1 MRERECD
8 RAATAEEARITASRA
23 RFAVVEA
30 SYEHLPVVTEPESF
44 QYAFGPFLLDTR
56 ERRLLRDGVAVPL
69 TLRAFDLLQALVQN
83 QGHLL
88 SKDEL
93 MRRVWPD
100 AVVEENNLTVTI
112 SALRKAL
119 DEGPTDRQYIETV
132 PRRGYRFV
140 ADFRAVPPPA
150 PPIDAAPRSRAL
162 RSRALTVGAIVLAGV
177 ATATV
182 ALWKRS
188 TSGSPVRS
196 MAVLPFRSL
205 TNDGEYLGLGMA
217 DALITRLSAT
227 KQLSVRST
235 GAVQRYAMAGLDP
248 VVAGRELQV
257 DAVLEGSIQTAGER
271 LRTTVRLLYVSD
283 GSTLWSATFDERM
296 TDIFAV
302 QDQVSQRVADAL
314 ALQLTDAQRSLLTR
328 RDTSDSE
335 AYELYLRGRFFWN
348 KRSREGFERGAS
360 YFRQAVEK
368 DPSYALAYSGL
379 ADSHIGTA
387 FYHYAAPQAVMP
399 LARTAALKALEID
412 PSLAAAHTSLAHLS
426 ANYEWDW
433 GESERLS
440 RRAIALEPGYAT
452 AHQWFGIHCLAPMG
466 RLEEAIAETRSARQL
481 EPLSAV
487 FNAFVGATLFF
498 ARRYDEAI
506 EEFRRTIE
514 IHPDFGVAHWYLG
527 RAHLQKG
534 RHQEALAELR
544 EAVKLS
550 GGSPLMK
557 GTLGVGYALA
567 GDRAAAKAT
576 LAELETL
583 RAESYASAL
592 DIADIHA
599 ALGDREQAFRWLD
612 RAEAERSFHLI
623 YLKVWPELDPLR
635 ADPRFEALI
644 LRLGLKP

>member
-1 MRERECD
+1 LLRP
-8 RAATAEEARITASRA
+8 
-23 RFAVVEA
+23 
-30 SYEHLPVVTEPESF
+30 SYEHLPVVTEPGST
-44 QYAFGPFLLDTR
+44 QYVFGPFLLDTR

-69 TLRAFDLLQALVQN
+69 TLKAFDLLQALVEN
-83 QGHLL
+83 QGHLV

-140 ADFRAVPPPA
+140 ADSRSLPPPA
-150 PPIDAAPRSRAL
+150 PPLETASRSRTPRLGA
-162 RSRALTVGAIVLAGV
+162 RALGGLVLAVLAV
-177 ATATV
+177 AAFV
-182 ALWKRS
+182 ALWRRP
-188 TSGSPVRS
+188 TPAAVPVRS
-196 MAVLPFRSL
+196 LAVLPFRPL
-205 TNDGEYLGLGMA
+205 TDDTEHLGLGMA
-217 DALITRLSAT
+217 DALITRLGAT
-227 KQLSVRST
+227 RQLRVRST
-235 GAVQRYAMAGLDP
+235 GAVQRYAVAGLDP

-257 DAVLEGSIQTAGER
+257 DAVLEGSIQTAGDR
-271 LRTTVRLLYVSD
+271 LRTTVRLLSVSD
-283 GSTLWSATFDERM
+283 GSTLWSGTFDERL

-314 ALQLTDAQRSLLTR
+314 ALQLTDAQRGSLTR
-328 RDTSDSE
+328 RDTTDSE
-335 AYELYLRGRFFWN
+335 AYQLYLRGRFFWN
-348 KRSREGFERGAS
+348 KRSREGFERGVS

-379 ADSHIGTA
+379 ADSHIGAA
-387 FYHYAAPQAVMP
+387 FYHYAAPQTVIP
-399 LARTAALKALEID
+399 LARAAALKALEID
-412 PSLAAAHTSLAHLS
+412 GSLAEAHTSLAHVK

-433 GESERLS
+433 SESERLS

-452 AHQWFGIHCLAPMG
+452 AHLWFGIHCLAPTG
-466 RLEEAIAETRSARQL
+466 RLEEALAETRSARQL

-487 FNAFVGATLFF
+487 FNAFVGATLFL

-506 EEFRRTIE
+506 EELRKTIE

-527 RAHLQKG
+527 RAYLQKG

-544 EAVKLS
+544 EAVTLS

-567 GDRAAAKAT
+567 GDRAAAKET
-576 LAELETL
+576 LAELQKL

-592 DIADIHA
+592 DIADIHV
-599 ALGDREQAFRWLD
+599 ALGDREQAFRWLAE
-612 RAEAERSFHLI
+612 AEAERSFHLI
-623 YLKVWPELDPLR
+623 YLKVSPELDPLR
-635 ADPRFEALI
+635 ADPRFKALI
-644 LRLGLKP
+644 LRLGLTP

>member
-1 MRERECD
+1 M
-8 RAATAEEARITASRA
+8 
-23 RFAVVEA
+23 
-30 SYEHLPVVTEPESF
+30 TEPEST

-56 ERRLLRDGVAVPL
+56 ERRLLRDGVAIPL
-69 TLRAFDLLQALVQN
+69 TLKALDLLQALVEN
-83 QGHLL
+83 QGHLVT
-88 SKDEL
+88 KDEL

-119 DEGPTDRQYIETV
+119 GEGPTDRQYIETV

-140 ADFRAVPPPA
+140 ADLRAIPPA
-150 PPIDAAPRSRAL
+150 PPPLEAPSRSGKPRG
-162 RSRALTVGAIVLAGV
+162 RSLTLGAIGLAGLV
-177 ATATV
+177 AASSMAWWT
-182 ALWKRS
+182 RS
-188 TSGSPVRS
+188 TPGAAAPVRS

-217 DALITRLSAT
+217 DALITRLGAT
-227 KQLSVRST
+227 KQLPVRST
-235 GAVQRYAMAGLDP
+235 GAVQRYAVAGLDP

-257 DAVLEGSIQTAGER
+257 DAVLEGSIQTAGDR
-271 LRTTVRLLYVSD
+271 LRTTVRLLHVSD
-283 GSTLWSATFDERM
+283 GSTLWTGTFDERL

-328 RDTSDSE
+328 RESSDSE
-335 AYELYLRGRFFWN
+335 AYQLYLRGRFFWN

-387 FYHYAAPQAVMP
+387 FYHYAAPQVVMP

-412 PSLAAAHTSLAHLS
+412 PSLAEAHTSLAHVK

-440 RRAIALEPGYAT
+440 RRAIALQPGYAT

-506 EEFRRTIE
+506 EEFRKTIE

-527 RAHLQKG
+527 RAYLQKG

-544 EAVKLS
+544 EAVTLS

-557 GTLGVGYALA
+557 GTLGAGYALA
-567 GDRAAAKAT
+567 GDRAAAKET
-576 LAELETL
+576 LAELEKL

-599 ALGDREQAFRWLD
+599 ALGDREQALRWLGQ
-612 RAEAERSFHLI
+612 AEAERSFHLI

-635 ADPRFEALI
+635 ADPRFKALI
-644 LRLGLKP
+644 PRLGLSP

>member
-1 MRERECD
+1 M
-8 RAATAEEARITASRA
+8 
-23 RFAVVEA
+23 
-30 SYEHLPVVTEPESF
+30 TEPEST

-69 TLRAFDLLQALVQN
+69 TLKAFDLLLALVQN
-83 QGHLL
+83 QGHLV

-140 ADFRAVPPPA
+140 ADFRS
-150 PPIDAAPRSRAL
+150 AAPSQPPVETAPDSRTPRGGMLAL
-162 RSRALTVGAIVLAGV
+162 GGLVLALV
-177 ATATV
+177 AAGSV
-182 ALWKRS
+182 AWWKGSRS
-188 TSGSPVRS
+188 GAMPVRS

-217 DALITRLSAT
+217 DALITRLGAT
-227 KQLSVRST
+227 KRLPVRST
-235 GAVQRYAMAGLDP
+235 GAVQRYAVAGLDP

-257 DAVLEGSIQTAGER
+257 DAVLEGSIQTAGDR
-271 LRTTVRLLYVSD
+271 LRTSVRLLHVSD
-283 GSTLWSATFDERM
+283 GSTLWSGTFDERL
-296 TDIFAV
+296 TDIFAL

-328 RDTSDSE
+328 RETSDSE
-335 AYELYLRGRFFWN
+335 AYQLYLRGRFFWN
-348 KRSREGFERGAS
+348 KRSREGFERGAT

-387 FYHYAAPQAVMP
+387 FYHYAAPQLVMP
-399 LARTAALKALEID
+399 LARTAALEALEID
-412 PSLAAAHTSLAHLS
+412 PSLAEAHTSLAHLK

-433 GESERLS
+433 AESERLS
-440 RRAIALEPGYAT
+440 RRAIALQPGYAT

-506 EEFRRTIE
+506 DEFRRTIE

-527 RAHLQKG
+527 RAYLQKG
-534 RHQEALAELR
+534 RHQEAIAELR
-544 EAVKLS
+544 EAVTLS

-567 GDRAAAKAT
+567 GDRTAAKET
-576 LAELETL
+576 LTELEAL

-599 ALGDREQAFRWLD
+599 ALGDREQAFRWLGQ
-612 RAEAERSFHLI
+612 AEAERSFHLI

-635 ADPRFEALI
+635 ADPRFQALV
-644 LRLGLKP
+644 LRLGLSP

>member
-1 MRERECD
+1 M
-8 RAATAEEARITASRA
+8 
-23 RFAVVEA
+23 
-30 SYEHLPVVTEPESF
+30 TEPEST

-69 TLRAFDLLQALVQN
+69 TLKAFDLLQVLVQN
-83 QGHLL
+83 QGHLV

-140 ADFRAVPPPA
+140 ADFRSPQQPRA
-150 PPIDAAPRSRAL
+150 PLETAPGSRTA
-162 RSRALTVGAIVLAGV
+162 RAKTLTLGAIVLAGLVV
-177 ATATV
+177 AASV
-182 ALWKRS
+182 AWWRRAP
-188 TSGSPVRS
+188 GSHAPVRS

-217 DALITRLSAT
+217 DALITRLGAT
-227 KQLSVRST
+227 RQLPVRST
-235 GAVQRYAMAGLDP
+235 GAVQRYAAAGLDP

-257 DAVLEGSIQTAGER
+257 DAVLEGSIQTAGDR
-271 LRTTVRLLYVSD
+271 LRTTVRLVQVRD
-283 GSTLWSATFDERM
+283 GSTLWSGTFDERL

-328 RDTSDSE
+328 REASDSE
-335 AYELYLRGRFFWN
+335 AYQLYLRGRFFWN
-348 KRSREGFERGAS
+348 KRSREGFERGAA

-368 DPSYALAYSGL
+368 DPSYALAYAGL

-387 FYHYAAPQAVMP
+387 FYHYAAPQAAMP
-399 LARTAALKALEID
+399 LARTAARKALEID
-412 PSLAAAHTSLAHLS
+412 PSLAEAHASLAHLK

-433 GESERLS
+433 SESERLS
-440 RRAIALEPGYAT
+440 RKAIALQPAYAT

-481 EPLSAV
+481 DPLSAV
-487 FNAFVGATLFF
+487 FNAFVGATLFS
-498 ARRYDEAI
+498 ARRYDEAV

-527 RAHLQKG
+527 RAYLQTG

-544 EAVKLS
+544 QAVTLS

-557 GTLGVGYALA
+557 GTLGVGYAVA
-567 GDRAAAKAT
+567 GDHAAAKET
-576 LAELETL
+576 LTELERL
-583 RAESYASAL
+583 RAGSYASAL

-599 ALGDREQAFRWLD
+599 ALGHREQAFRWLGQ
-612 RAEAERSFHLI
+612 AEAERSFHLV

-635 ADPRFEALI
+635 GDPRFAALV
-644 LRLGLKP
+644 LRLGLSP

>member
-1 MRERECD
+1 M
-8 RAATAEEARITASRA
+8 
-23 RFAVVEA
+23 
-30 SYEHLPVVTEPESF
+30 TEPEST

-56 ERRLLRDGVAVPL
+56 ERRLLREGIAVPL
-69 TLRAFDLLQALVQN
+69 TLKAFDLLHVLVQN
-83 QGHLL
+83 QGHLV

-93 MRRVWPD
+93 MKRVWPD

-140 ADFRAVPPPA
+140 ADFRATA
-150 PPIDAAPRSRAL
+150 PSQPTVEAAIGSRTPRA
-162 RSRALTVGAIVLAGV
+162 RALTLGAIGIAVLATAASV
-177 ATATV
+177 AW
-182 ALWKRS
+182 WKRS
-188 TSGSPVRS
+188 TPGSHAPVRS

-205 TNDGEYLGLGMA
+205 TDDGEYLGLGMA
-217 DALITRLSAT
+217 DALITRLGAT
-227 KQLSVRST
+227 RQLPVRST
-235 GAVQRYAMAGLDP
+235 GAVQRYAGAGLDP

-257 DAVLEGSIQTAGER
+257 DAVLEGSIQTAGDR
-271 LRTTVRLLYVSD
+271 LRTTVRLLHVSD
-283 GSTLWSATFDERM
+283 GSTLWSGTFDERL

-314 ALQLTDAQRSLLTR
+314 ALQLTEAQRGILTR
-328 RDTSDSE
+328 REASDGE
-335 AYELYLRGRFFWN
+335 AYQLYLRGRFFWN
-348 KRSREGFERGAS
+348 KRSREGFERGVS

-387 FYHYAAPQAVMP
+387 FYHYAAPHKVMP

-412 PSLAAAHTSLAHLS
+412 PSLAEAHTSLAHLK

-452 AHQWFGIHCLAPMG
+452 GHQWFGIHCLAPMG

-498 ARRYDEAI
+498 ARRYDEAV
-506 EEFRRTIE
+506 EEFRKTIE

-527 RAHLQKG
+527 RAYLQKG
-534 RHQEALAELR
+534 RHREALAELR
-544 EAVKLS
+544 EAVTLS

-557 GTLGVGYALA
+557 GTLGVGHALA
-567 GDRAAAKAT
+567 GDHAAATGT
-576 LAELETL
+576 LSELETL
-583 RAESYASAL
+583 RADSYASAL
-592 DIADIHA
+592 DIAAIHA
-599 ALGDREQAFRWLD
+599 ALGDREQAFRWLGQ
-612 RAEAERSFHLI
+612 AEAERSFHLI

-635 ADPRFEALI
+635 ADPRFKALI
-644 LRLGLKP
+644 LRLRLSP